1 MQVGEFLVNNRE
13 YSTAC
18 WQCYDRYLSS
28 LSNGFNLENIQ
39 NLEDLRKAY
48 FEGGIQNNENSDVIF
63 RALMGHCI
71 CVFYFSVEQ
80 DPKLLNT
87 NSVSNITETIRILRL
102 IIQLLLEVEHFCW
115 LVYNGTIYMYTIGR
129 YMMQYGQSRTVN
141 KRWTKRKTT

>member
-63 RALMGHCI
+63 RALMGMKNLLLAI
-71 CVFYFSVEQ
+71 INSTSTI
-80 DPKLLNT
+80 LLNRKVIV
-87 NSVSNITETIRILRL
+87 SVYFTSRSN
-102 IIQLLLEVEHFCW
+102 
-115 LVYNGTIYMYTIGR
+115 
-129 YMMQYGQSRTVN
+129 
-141 KRWTKRKTT
+141 KTRNY